1 MYRTHAVFAILSLLW
16 TAMLA
21 AEIALGAPLPQTVGT
36 SDPTSPRHN
45 ETPAIVDHTPFNG
58 AFNGPPVIKT
68 IEHALEAEF
77 E

>member
-1 MYRTHAVFAILSLLW
+1 MCRTHSVFAILSLLW
-16 TAMLA
+16 IAMLA
-21 AEIALGAPLPQTVGT
+21 AEIALAAPLSQTVGT

-45 ETPAIVDHTPFNG
+45 ETPAIFDHTPFNG
-58 AFNGPPVIKT
+58 PFSGPPVIKT